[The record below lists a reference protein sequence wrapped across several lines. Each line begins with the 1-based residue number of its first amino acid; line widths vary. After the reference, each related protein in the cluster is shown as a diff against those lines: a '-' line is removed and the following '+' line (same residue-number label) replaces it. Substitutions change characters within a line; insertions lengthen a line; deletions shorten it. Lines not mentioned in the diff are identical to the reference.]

1 MDEIRDRWDEIK
13 EIIRDEYDLTDISF
27 NNWVEPLQFYKVEN
41 DIVTILIPSAQA
53 RLLKYIQKNY
63 YFCFKATISEIMN
76 HKYDVV
82 FIAEEDAIAEKQEA
96 SAKSNRPKK
105 SVSNLKHESANLNNK
120 YKFDTFVVG
129 SNNKFAHSAALAVAE
144 SPGEA
149 YNPLYLYG
157 GAGLGKTH
165 LMHSIGHFVLE
176 QNQDKKVLYVT
187 SEQFTNE
194 VIESIRSGNA
204 AAMTKLRDKY
214 RTVDVLLI
222 DDVQFIIGKEIGRAH
237 V

>member
-1 MDEIRDRWDEIK
+1 MNEIKDRWNEIK
-13 EIIRDEYDLTDISF
+13 EMIRDEYDLTAISF
-27 NNWVEPLQFYKVEN
+27 NNWVKPLQFYKVEN

-63 YFCFKATISEIMN
+63 YFCFKATISELMN
-76 HKYDVV
+76 HEYDII
-82 FIAEEDAIAEKQEA
+82 FIAEEDAVADEKEAEGTPEQ
-96 SAKSNRPKK
+96 PKK
-105 SVSNLKHESANLNNK
+105 NRNNLKHEAANLNNK

-129 SNNKFAHSAALAVAE
+129 NNNKFAHSAALAVAE

-176 QNQDKKVLYVT
+176 QNQQKKVLYVT

-204 AAMTKLRDKY
+204 AVMTKL
-214 RTVDVLLI
+214 
-222 DDVQFIIGKEIGRAH
+222 QIGRASCRER